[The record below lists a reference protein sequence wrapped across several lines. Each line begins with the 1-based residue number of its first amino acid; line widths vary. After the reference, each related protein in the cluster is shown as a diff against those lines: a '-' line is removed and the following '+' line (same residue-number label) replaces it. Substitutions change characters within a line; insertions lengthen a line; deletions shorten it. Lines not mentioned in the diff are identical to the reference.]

1 MFTFFRSSTITLFS
15 ISSWLG
21 TTLAVTS
28 LQTNLTPESLRNTT
42 GSNPEMSIAEYE
54 PPRPGN
60 GKPEGE
66 TPGAGTRCI

>member
-1 MFTFFRSSTITLFS
+1 MFTFLRSSTITLFS

-21 TTLAVTS
+21 TTLAITS
-28 LQTNLTPESLRNTT
+28 LQTSWTPESIRNTT
-42 GSNPEMSIAEYE
+42 GSNAEISIAEYE

-60 GKPEGE
+60 GKPQGE

>member
-15 ISSWLG
+15 ISSLLG